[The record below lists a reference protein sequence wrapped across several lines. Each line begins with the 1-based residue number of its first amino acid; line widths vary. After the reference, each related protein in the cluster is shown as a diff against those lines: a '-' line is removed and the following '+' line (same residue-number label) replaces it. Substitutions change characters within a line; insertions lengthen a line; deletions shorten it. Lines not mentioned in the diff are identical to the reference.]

1 MIRQVSIFMENHEG
15 RLNKLLKILA
25 ENDINIRSLNIAE
38 TMDYGIVRLILQETE
53 KGIEVLKKNNIRC
66 TSTSVLAA
74 EVPDE
79 PGGLSNLV
87 DALTQAKIN
96 IVYAYSFLPKKTDNA
111 IIIVRVDDEVQQK
124 AIETLEKTQ
133 GVNLLDAETLLMK

>member
-1 MIRQVSIFMENHEG
+1 MENQEG

-25 ENDINIRSLNIAE
+25 ENEINIRSLNIAE
-38 TMDYGIVRLILQETE
+38 TMDYGIIRLILQETE

-66 TSTSVLAA
+66 SLTSVLAA

-111 IIIVRVDDEVQQK
+111 IIILRIDDEAQQK
-124 AIETLEKTQ
+124 AIETLEKVPD
-133 GVNLLDAETLLMK
+133 VNLLDAETLLMK

>member
-111 IIIVRVDDEVQQK
+111 IIIIRVDDEAQQK

-133 GVNLLDAETLLMK
+133 GVKLLDAETLLMK

>member
-1 MIRQVSIFMENHEG
+1 MENHEG

-66 TSTSVLAA
+66 TLTSVLAA

-87 DALTQAKIN
+87 EALTQAKIN
-96 IVYAYSFLPKKTDNA
+96 IVYAYSFLPKKTENA
-111 IIIVRVDDEVQQK
+111 IIIIRVDDETQQK
-124 AIETLEKTQ
+124 AIETLEKTH
-133 GVNLLDAETLLMK
+133 GVNLLNAETLLMK

>member
-1 MIRQVSIFMENHEG
+1 MENHEG
-15 RLNKLLKILA
+15 RLNKMLKILA

-38 TMDYGIVRLILQETE
+38 TMDYGIIRLILQETE

-66 TSTSVLAA
+66 TLTSVLAA
-74 EVPDE
+74 EVPDQ

-96 IVYAYSFLPKKTDNA
+96 IVYAYSFLPKKTENA
-111 IIIVRVDDEVQQK
+111 IIIIRVDDEVQQK
-124 AIETLEKTQ
+124 AIETIEKIST
-133 GVNLLDAETLLMK
+133 VNLLDAETLLMK

>member
-133 GVNLLDAETLLMK
+133 GVKLLDAETLLMK

>member
-111 IIIVRVDDEVQQK
+111 IIIVRVDDEAQQK

>member
-15 RLNKLLKILA
+15 RLNKMLKILA

-38 TMDYGIVRLILQETE
+38 TMDYGIIRLILQETE

-66 TSTSVLAA
+66 TLTSVLAA
-74 EVPDE
+74 EVPDQ

-111 IIIVRVDDEVQQK
+111 IIIMRVDDEVQQK
-124 AIETLEKTQ
+124 AIETLEKIST
-133 GVNLLDAETLLMK
+133 VNLLDAETLLMK

>member
-1 MIRQVSIFMENHEG
+1 MIRQVSIFMENQEG

-25 ENDINIRSLNIAE
+25 ENEINIRSLNIAE
-38 TMDYGIVRLILQETE
+38 TMDYGIIRLILQETE

-66 TSTSVLAA
+66 SLTSVLAA

-111 IIIVRVDDEVQQK
+111 IIILRIDDEAQQK
-124 AIETLEKTQ
+124 AIETLEKVPD
-133 GVNLLDAETLLMK
+133 VNLLDAETLLMK

>member
-15 RLNKLLKILA
+15 RLNKMLKILA
-25 ENDINIRSLNIAE
+25 ENNINIRSLNIAE
-38 TMDYGIVRLILQETE
+38 TMDYGIIRLILQETE

-66 TSTSVLAA
+66 TLTSVLAA
-74 EVPDE
+74 EVPDQ

-96 IVYAYSFLPKKTDNA
+96 IVYAYSFLPKKTENA
-111 IIIVRVDDEVQQK
+111 IIIIRVDDEVQQK
-124 AIETLEKTQ
+124 AIETIEKIST
-133 GVNLLDAETLLMK
+133 VNLLDAETLLMK

>member
-111 IIIVRVDDEVQQK
+111 IIIIRVDDEAQQK

>member
-15 RLNKLLKILA
+15 RLNKMLKILA

-38 TMDYGIVRLILQETE
+38 TMDYGIIRLILQETE

-66 TSTSVLAA
+66 TLTSVLAA
-74 EVPDE
+74 EVPDQ

-87 DALTQAKIN
+87 DVLTQANIN

-111 IIIVRVDDEVQQK
+111 IIIIRVDDDVQQK
-124 AIETLEKTQ
+124 AIETLEKNST
-133 GVNLLDAETLLMK
+133 VNLLDAETLLMK

>member
-1 MIRQVSIFMENHEG
+1 MIQQVSIFMENHEG

-111 IIIVRVDDEVQQK
+111 IIIIRVDDEAQQK

-133 GVNLLDAETLLMK
+133 GVKLLDAETLLMK